1 MGGSL
6 SSPSVKKLKGEKTRF
21 YELFCHSGE
30 FCSFIRRVQNL
41 VANYLIRSLATI
53 FTMSLHSVLAKLF
66 KTAKS
71 DTAFQGATTLLN
83 FIITKFL
90 PCPPHHLFHVKMKV
104 ILSNIF

>member
-6 SSPSVKKLKGEKTRF
+6 ASPSVEKLKGEKNEILRTILSLWRV
-21 YELFCHSGE
+21 LQLHKKSAKS
-30 FCSFIRRVQNL
+30 CSKLLDQVPG
-41 VANYLIRSLATI
+41 TI

-83 FIITKFL
+83 FIITQFL
-90 PCPPHHLFHVKMKV
+90 SCLPPPSL
-104 ILSNIF
+104 LCQDEGDIF